1 MHSTWRKNTCKVIQT
16 LTTTLIDPYG
26 PLTPFMHSTW
36 GRNTR
41 KVTQP
46 LTNIPIG
53 LLVQIPGCILTQS
66 PFYTIGMCKYQ
77 HHCEPD
83 VHSLLVSP
91 QISGPGIY
99 FPTHHTIPIILVL
112 LWSSVWVPGCYFSSR
127 PDGSSVTHF
136 QPWVYS
142 PILEFLLDSHKL
154 CNLVLAYLTHSR
166 VCPQISRHGISFP
179 THHTIPIILV
189 LMWSSMWVPGCYLR
203 RRPDGSSITHS

>member
-1 MHSTWRKNTCKVIQT
+1 MHSTWRKNTCKVIQTLTTTLIGSYGPLTSVHSTWRKNTCKVIQT

-99 FPTHHTIPIILVL
+99 FPTHHTIPIIFAL
-112 LWSSVWVPGCYFSSR
+112 LWSSVF
-127 PDGSSVTHF
+127 F
-136 QPWVYS
+136 
-142 PILEFLLDSHKL
+142 
-154 CNLVLAYLTHSR
+154 
-166 VCPQISRHGISFP
+166 
-179 THHTIPIILV
+179 
-189 LMWSSMWVPGCYLR
+189 
-203 RRPDGSSITHS
+203 